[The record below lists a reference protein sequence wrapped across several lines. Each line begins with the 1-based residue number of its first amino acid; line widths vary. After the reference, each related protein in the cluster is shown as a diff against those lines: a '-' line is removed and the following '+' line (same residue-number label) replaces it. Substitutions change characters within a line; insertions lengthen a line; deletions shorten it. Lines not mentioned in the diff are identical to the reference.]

1 MKFLLSSIC
10 IGLLTLFSGHAQQL
24 ENALLWKI
32 SVNNLEKSSYLF
44 GTIHITCDASL
55 NDDVTLALEETTQ
68 IVLEIDMDD
77 PSLQSKM
84 MGGIYMKDGKKI
96 SELIS
101 KEDYAIIDAFV
112 TKEIGA
118 SLNMLET
125 MKPFMIYASLYPKML
140 DCPMQSYELELMKV
154 AKTQD
159 EEVLGLETVEDQ
171 LQVFD
176 DIPYIDQVNDL
187 LKTAKDN
194 MAYDKASL
202 SKVTDIYKAQNITE
216 MLKMMNDDYYSS
228 VSKHQDKLLTN
239 RNKNWISKISEYTKD
254 QPTFFGVGAGHLAGE
269 NGVIKLLR
277 KAGFTVEAVQ

>member
-1 MKFLLSSIC
+1 
-10 IGLLTLFSGHAQQL
+10 
-24 ENALLWKI
+24 
-32 SVNNLEKSSYLF
+32 
-44 GTIHITCDASL
+44 
-55 NDDVTLALEETTQ
+55 
-68 IVLEIDMDD
+68 
-77 PSLQSKM
+77 
-84 MGGIYMKDGKKI
+84 
-96 SELIS
+96 
-101 KEDYAIIDAFV
+101 
-112 TKEIGA
+112 
-118 SLNMLET
+118 
-125 MKPFMIYASLYPKML
+125 
-140 DCPMQSYELELMKV
+140 MQSYELELMKV